1 MESSLMNDQ
10 THQVT
15 LRFADGATH
24 TVLTEDGRSV
34 LDAALQAG
42 APVIHQCHS
51 GSCSSCIA
59 TLCEGSAVTQAGA
72 TTSLLSSEY
81 AAGQRLLCVTRAQ
94 SDCVF
99 ELPYT
104 STAGQIAP
112 VTAHAFVD
120 GIERIASNVMKLT
133 LELAEG
139 DWLDFRPG
147 QYLQVEIPGTETVR
161 SYSPS
166 SIAAD
171 LPRLELLVRLLP
183 GGAMSSW
190 LEGGARPDD
199 VVKIKGP
206 YGAFFLREDH
216 RRAKH
221 IFVAGGTGLAPVL
234 SMVDG
239 IRQWGGR
246 KPPMLLSFGCAVPE
260 ALFCLDELELRR
272 QWLPTLETRI
282 SVDRGAQGDVL
293 SGSPVAALREGDVPN
308 ADTVAYLCG
317 PQPMIDA
324 ATRRLIELGV
334 PPEHIYSEQ
343 FVASH

>member
-1 MESSLMNDQ
+1 MNDQ

-42 APVIHQCHS
+42 APLIHQCHS

-147 QYLQVEIPGTETVR
+147 QYLQVEIPGSETVR

-190 LEGGARPDD
+190 LEGGAKPDD

-334 PPEHIYSEQ
+334 PANHIYSEQ
-343 FVASH
+343 FVASN

>member
-1 MESSLMNDQ
+1 MNDQ

-42 APVIHQCHS
+42 APLIHQCHS

-147 QYLQVEIPGTETVR
+147 QYLQVEIPGSETVR

-190 LEGGARPDD
+190 LEGGAKPDD

-293 SGSPVAALREGDVPN
+293 SGSPVAALRESDVTN

>member
-1 MESSLMNDQ
+1 MNDQ
-10 THQVT
+10 KHQVT
-15 LRFADGATH
+15 LRFADGATC
-24 TVLTEDGRSV
+24 TVQTEADRTI

-42 APVIHQCHS
+42 APLMHQCHS

-59 TLCEGSAVTQAGA
+59 TLREGDAATQPGA
-72 TTSLLSSEY
+72 TVSLLSSEY
-81 AAGQRLLCVTRAQ
+81 AAGQRLLCVTRAH

-112 VTAHAFVD
+112 VSAHAFVD
-120 GIERIASNVMKLT
+120 SVERIASNVIKLSM
-133 LELAEG
+133 ELADG

-147 QYLQVEIPGTETVR
+147 QYVQVEIPGTEVMR

-183 GGAMSSW
+183 GGEMSTW
-190 LEGGARPDD
+190 LEQRAQPDD
-199 VVKIKGP
+199 VVKLKGP
-206 YGAFFLREDH
+206 YGAFFLREEH

-221 IFVAGGTGLAPVL
+221 IFIAGGTGLAPVL
-234 SMVDG
+234 SMIDG

-246 KPPMLLSFGCAVPE
+246 KPSMLLTFGCATPD
-260 ALFCLDELELRR
+260 ALFCLDDLELRR
-272 QWLPTLETRI
+272 QWLPTLETRVT
-282 SVDRGAQGDVL
+282 VDKGAEGDL
-293 SGSPVAALREGDVPN
+293 IAGSPVSALRPEDVPG

-317 PQPMIDA
+317 PQGMIDA
-324 ATRRLIELGV
+324 ATQRLMELGV
-334 PPEHIYSEQ
+334 PAENIYSEQ
-343 FVASH
+343 FVASN

>member
-1 MESSLMNDQ
+1 MNDQ

-42 APVIHQCHS
+42 APLIHQCHS

-190 LEGGARPDD
+190 LEGGAKPDD

-272 QWLPTLETRI
+272 EWLPTLETRI
-282 SVDRGAQGDVL
+282 SVDRGA
-293 SGSPVAALREGDVPN
+293 
-308 ADTVAYLCG
+308 
-317 PQPMIDA
+317 
-324 ATRRLIELGV
+324 
-334 PPEHIYSEQ
+334 
-343 FVASH
+343 

>member
-1 MESSLMNDQ
+1 MNDQ

-147 QYLQVEIPGTETVR
+147 QYLQVEIPGAETVR

-190 LEGGARPDD
+190 LEGGAKPDD

-334 PPEHIYSEQ
+334 PPERIYSEQ

>member
-1 MESSLMNDQ
+1 MNDQ

-42 APVIHQCHS
+42 APLIHQCHS

-190 LEGGARPDD
+190 LEGGAKPDD

-272 QWLPTLETRI
+272 QWLP
-282 SVDRGAQGDVL
+282 Q
-293 SGSPVAALREGDVPN
+293 
-308 ADTVAYLCG
+308 
-317 PQPMIDA
+317 
-324 ATRRLIELGV
+324 RR
-334 PPEHIYSEQ
+334 
-343 FVASH
+343 A

>member
-1 MESSLMNDQ
+1 MNDQ

-42 APVIHQCHS
+42 APLIHQCHS

>member
-1 MESSLMNDQ
+1 MNDQ

-246 KPPMLLSFGCAVPE
+246 KPPMLLSFGCAEPQ

>member
-1 MESSLMNDQ
+1 MNDQ

-120 GIERIASNVMKLT
+120 GVERIASNVMKLT

-246 KPPMLLSFGCAVPE
+246 KPPMLLSFGCAEPQ

>member
-1 MESSLMNDQ
+1 MNDQ

-42 APVIHQCHS
+42 APLIHQCHS

-147 QYLQVEIPGTETVR
+147 QYLQVEIPGSETVR

-190 LEGGARPDD
+190 LKGGAKPDD

-334 PPEHIYSEQ
+334 PANHIYSEQ
-343 FVASH
+343 FVASN

>member
-1 MESSLMNDQ
+1 MNDQ

-42 APVIHQCHS
+42 APLIHQCHS

-334 PPEHIYSEQ
+334 PANRIYSEQ
-343 FVASH
+343 FVASN

>member
-1 MESSLMNDQ
+1 MNDQ

-42 APVIHQCHS
+42 APLIHQCHS

-190 LEGGARPDD
+190 LEGGAKPDD

-334 PPEHIYSEQ
+334 PANHIYSEQ
-343 FVASH
+343 FVASN

>member
-1 MESSLMNDQ
+1 MNDQ

-42 APVIHQCHS
+42 APLIHQCHS

-147 QYLQVEIPGTETVR
+147 QYLQVEIPGSETVR

-190 LEGGARPDD
+190 LEGGAKPDD

-324 ATRRLIELGV
+324 ATLRLIELGV
-334 PPEHIYSEQ
+334 PANRIDSEQ
-343 FVASH
+343 FVASN

>member
-1 MESSLMNDQ
+1 MNDQ

-42 APVIHQCHS
+42 APLIHQCHS

-147 QYLQVEIPGTETVR
+147 QYLQVEIPGSETVR

-190 LEGGARPDD
+190 LEGGAKPDD